1 MLVWLGVGTPSSAP
15 DSGFATSGHLKQRT
29 LRTNAVARTSC

>member
-15 DSGFATSGHLKQRT
+15 DSGFATSYLKQRT